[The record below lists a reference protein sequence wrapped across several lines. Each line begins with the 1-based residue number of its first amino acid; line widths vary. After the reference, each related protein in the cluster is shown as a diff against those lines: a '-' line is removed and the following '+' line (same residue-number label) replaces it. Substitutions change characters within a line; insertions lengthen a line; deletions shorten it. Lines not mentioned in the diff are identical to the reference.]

1 MYIMGVEIYMHKI
14 YAIFNLMP
22 LPNIGDHMIQC
33 RTGFVKCF
41 SSVSFLFSRAGW
53 VRRMDLQ
60 VVLTCKV
67 NFQQEKAIF
76 RLKSQVS
83 ITMAYSPSGSK
94 KWQLI
99 ISRVIVVG
107 FQQKRKEMNQ
117 LNLQ

>member
-1 MYIMGVEIYMHKI
+1 MGVEIYMHKI

-41 SSVSFLFSRAGW
+41 SSVSFSFLPGRVGSEDGSAGCFN
-53 VRRMDLQ
+53 MLIKFA
-60 VVLTCKV
+60 TGKGYFC
-67 NFQQEKAIF
+67 
-76 RLKSQVS
+76 LKSQVS